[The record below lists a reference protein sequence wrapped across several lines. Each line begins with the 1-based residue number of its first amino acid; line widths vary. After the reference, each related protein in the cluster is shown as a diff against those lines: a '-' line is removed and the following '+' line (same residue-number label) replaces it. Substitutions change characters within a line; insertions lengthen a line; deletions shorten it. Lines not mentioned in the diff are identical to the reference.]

1 MDLEGLCT
9 RARLCYYG
17 GIMARTKLFAAIA
30 LLATALPATASAA
43 TFANARTLVISEA
56 PSDNVYLAGTD
67 ITVAVPLPLDVLAIG
82 GTIDLAA
89 PVAGDAMLA
98 GGTIAV
104 DRPVGGDLRAAGAQ
118 VNIMAPVQGDLTI
131 AGGTV
136 TASSSAQDTRIIGGT
151 VRATGG
157 GARTV
162 IYGAD
167 VHLSGSFAG
176 DVEVIASDRLTLAE
190 GTVIAGALKYD
201 APQEVAMPATSS
213 VVGGVTYT
221 GASSYLPT
229 VEQAKTFAIA
239 GASVFFVVRILAVL
253 IAAALLAG
261 LFPVFSQQVAD
272 KVLARTP
279 GRFAMLALL
288 GFAVVFAAPVLIFI
302 LLVSFV
308 GMGVAFLLL
317 AAYALLLMLG
327 YLYAGIVAGAA
338 LGRGLLKRER
348 VTWKIALLGMLAL
361 YLIGTVPAL
370 GGLITFI
377 LFLAATGSIVAIAN
391 RFAFGRF
398 SEDESLSAE

>member
-1 MDLEGLCT
+1 MT
-9 RARLCYYG
+9 RT
-17 GIMARTKLFAAIA
+17 RTFAAIL
-30 LLATALPATASAA
+30 LLATAFPASVSAA
-43 TFANARTLVISEA
+43 TFANARTLVISE
-56 PSDNVYLAGTD
+56 PPTDNVYLAGTD
-67 ITVAVPLPLDVLAIG
+67 ITVAAPLPFDVLAAA
-82 GTIDLAA
+82 GTISIAA

-104 DRPVGGDLRAAGAQ
+104 DRPVGGDLRAVGAQ
-118 VNIMAPVQGDLTI
+118 VIVTAPVAGDLTL

-136 TASSSAQDTRIIGGT
+136 TASTTAQDTRIIGGT
-151 VRATGG
+151 VRVTGG

-167 VHLSGSFAG
+167 VRLSGSFAG
-176 DVEVIASDRLTLAE
+176 DVEVIASDRLALDE
-190 GTVIAGALKYD
+190 GTVIAGSLKYD
-201 APQEVAMPATSS
+201 APQEVAMPPTAT
-213 VVGGVTYT
+213 VTGGVTYT

-229 VEQAKTFAIA
+229 VEQAKTFALA

-261 LFPVFSQQVAD
+261 LFPAFTQQVAD
-272 KVLARTP
+272 KALARTP
-279 GRFAMLALL
+279 GRFAILALL
-288 GFAVVFAAPVLIFI
+288 GFAVVFAAPVFIFI

-308 GMGVAFLLL
+308 GMGVAFLL
-317 AAYALLLMLG
+317 AAGYALLLMLG
-327 YLYAGIVAGAA
+327 YLYAGIIAGAA

-361 YLIGTVPAL
+361 YLIGTVPVV

-398 SEDESLSAE
+398 SEDDVTAVPAE